1 MGPIEAVNNHAG
13 RNASALTGH
22 DPVRL
27 QHTTRLAG
35 FNIEHG
41 AQLVPLAQCGPS
53 QIPGRLRNRL
63 GSGLSQWPFSRNFFT
78 ISGHVR
84 DEGRTTHC
92 INKHINNTRRTTFAL
107 GSNPHMPKRV
117 MHQPRGCLPATQS
130 AAHNLLGLSS
140 RNRRGQPDCT
150 QPS

>member
-13 RNASALTGH
+13 RNASALAGY

-41 AQLVPLAQCGPS
+41 AQLVPLAQRS
-53 QIPGRLRNRL
+53 SRQVAGRLHGRL
-63 GSGLSQWPFSRNFFT
+63 GGRLSQRAFSWNFFT
-78 ISGHVR
+78 VSGHVR
-84 DEGRTTHC
+84 DEGRTTLC
-92 INKHINNTRRTTFAL
+92 INKHINNTQPTTFAL

-117 MHQPRGCLPATQS
+117 MHQPSGRLPAAQS
-130 AAHNLLGLSS
+130 AANNLLGLSG
-140 RNRRGQPDCT
+140 RNRRGQPDCA